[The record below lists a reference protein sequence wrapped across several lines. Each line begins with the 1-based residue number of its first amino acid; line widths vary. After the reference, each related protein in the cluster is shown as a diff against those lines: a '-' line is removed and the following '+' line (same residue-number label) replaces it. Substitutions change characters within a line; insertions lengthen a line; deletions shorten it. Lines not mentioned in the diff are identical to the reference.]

1 MSTSDVRDAK
11 LCRKFSFSS
20 TRECTMDPTLQQK
33 CVQRFNKQFH
43 QDVHELRPLQSL
55 TINHLLKKE
64 DTICML
70 PTGYGKSLI
79 YEILPTAVN
88 VCHGEDEKTLVL
100 IVAPLNVIIE
110 QELRKLGPVCKE
122 LTTGNVKE
130 VKMEISKLQF
140 NIAHPEA
147 VVRNKELNELLS
159 SLPPDIQTFI
169 VIDEAHCVLEW
180 GSEFRPAYHEL
191 SALRILLPNAPVL
204 AMSATL
210 TVDSQQQLA
219 DSLHLRKPQ
228 SVLERPAHASTF
240 LSIKQRSADTMEAI
254 EPLLVELIVQK
265 QDFPL
270 TVVYFNGSQNW
281 VGLAYE
287 FSQRFLGEKM
297 YAGDHQDLQHARV
310 VQFHA
315 SVDKGEDEE
324 VTDNSCDDN
333 FQSFEG
339 DNVVRKIIWTNLSRD
354 PAESPL
360 KMVFAT
366 SALGMGADLQNVVRV
381 VNVGTP
387 KTVEAYVQQ
396 TGRAGRGGDTSAA
409 IMYYNNQDLGVP
421 AVTDTMRAMCR
432 NTTECR
438 QSFLNKCFG
447 FPSPSEPCSSG
458 TIVHCCD
465 ICFSQFGVK

>member
-1 MSTSDVRDAK
+1 MRAAIASSF
-11 LCRKFSFSS
+11 LCFQ
-20 TRECTMDPTLQQK
+20 DPTLQQQ

-55 TINHLLKKE
+55 TIDHLLKKE

-70 PTGYGKSLI
+70 PTGYGKSLPI

-140 NIAHPEA
+140 NIAHHPEA

-180 GSEFRPAYHEL
+180 GSEFRPAYHKL

-240 LSIKQRSADTMEAI
+240 LSVKQRPASADTMEAI
-254 EPLLVELIVQK
+254 ACGTDCTETRL
-265 QDFPL
+265 
-270 TVVYFNGSQNW
+270 
-281 VGLAYE
+281 
-287 FSQRFLGEKM
+287 
-297 YAGDHQDLQHARV
+297 
-310 VQFHA
+310 
-315 SVDKGEDEE
+315 SV
-324 VTDNSCDDN
+324 NSCVL
-333 FQSFEG
+333 QWQPE
-339 DNVVRKIIWTNLSRD
+339 
-354 PAESPL
+354 
-360 KMVFAT
+360 
-366 SALGMGADLQNVVRV
+366 LG
-381 VNVGTP
+381 GTC
-387 KTVEAYVQQ
+387 
-396 TGRAGRGGDTSAA
+396 
-409 IMYYNNQDLGVP
+409 I
-421 AVTDTMRAMCR
+421 
-432 NTTECR
+432 
-438 QSFLNKCFG
+438 
-447 FPSPSEPCSSG
+447 
-458 TIVHCCD
+458 
-465 ICFSQFGVK
+465 